1 MGRNFSEK
9 LWIMCV
15 CLCEWNESA
24 CNPGSS
30 DRIAHV
36 GKMGDGTFIF
46 YFHFFLWSTFFFLQ
60 ASFLPPLSQKGER
73 EGGMADIGLKFFFF
87 PLGTEYPT
95 SVERFLTC
103 MNTPDPGSS
112 FNFFCRTCS
121 GPTQKWNLEF
131 SSGLGSS
138 NKYIRILVLPH
149 PISVRFRYSE
159 NQVQFWVTQI
169 WIDNKHLINLGLAP
183 NSSFFF
189 PKNSRSSFTHKWNQ
203 ELGLYSCM
211 VSIPKIKLDFSF
223 WF

>member
-1 MGRNFSEK
+1 V
-9 LWIMCV
+9 I
-15 CLCEWNESA
+15 
-24 CNPGSS
+24 
-30 DRIAHV
+30 HV
-36 GKMGDGTFIF
+36 
-46 YFHFFLWSTFFFLQ
+46 FFFAGVFLAPLIPKGRAGGGHGGHRSQ
-60 ASFLPPLSQKGER
+60 ILFLPTWYQV
-73 EGGMADIGLKFFFF
+73 ADQCSPYLRRARPWRTSVFLPF

-95 SVERFLTC
+95 SVERFLTR

-169 WIDNKHLINLGLAP
+169 
-183 NSSFFF
+183 
-189 PKNSRSSFTHKWNQ
+189 
-203 ELGLYSCM
+203 
-211 VSIPKIKLDFSF
+211 
-223 WF
+223 